1 MNKVKALKAI
11 RPKGT
16 NRGSLHSFLSN
27 ERLCNQ
33 NLQDGASGVDSSQDG
48 SPYKMPRKADQLMLK
63 VVDNTA
69 EAEI

>member
-1 MNKVKALKAI
+1 MNRVRTQKKI
-11 RPKGT
+11 QPRGG

-33 NLQDGASGVDSSQDG
+33 NLQDGGSGGDSSQDG
-48 SPYKMPRKADQLMLK
+48 TPLKVPRKADKLMLK